1 MSGLEKMEDLWCID
15 KIIPKQSD
23 IYIFRY
29 FIGKDMTFSE
39 FLTFQDLGVSIKSSI
54 CLTSN

>member
-1 MSGLEKMEDLWCID
+1 MEDLWCID